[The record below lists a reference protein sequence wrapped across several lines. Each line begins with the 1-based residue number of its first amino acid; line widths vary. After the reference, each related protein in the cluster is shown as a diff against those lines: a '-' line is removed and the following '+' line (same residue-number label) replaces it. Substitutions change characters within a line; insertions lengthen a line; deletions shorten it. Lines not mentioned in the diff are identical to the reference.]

1 MMILKERLNKDFI
14 QARKEKDIL
23 RSNVLRLIKSHFDS
37 FKIDNGREMDENEAI
52 NYLLKEQKQT
62 TEALKFAQEADRA
75 DLIEEN
81 EMKLAIINEY
91 LPKMMSEEEIRAHLI
106 EKGIPTM
113 TMKDAMKVS
122 MTELDGKAE
131 KRIVSQVVKEL
142 LGK

>member
-1 MMILKERLNKDFI
+1 MILKERLNKDFI

-62 TEALKFAQEADRA
+62 AEALKFAQEADRA